1 MEFSFTDL
9 FDLFIIL
16 TSVLFSVFLLTAK
29 TENYICNLLLAVYL
43 LTNSVDLS
51 AHFVSLYIFPIFP
64 GIGMFISSTIYF
76 IIPTFFLY
84 VLSVIYFDFKLKWMH
99 LLHAVPFV
107 LVLIV
112 FMPNF
117 YLVSMEEKI
126 NFLTNDAVK
135 SSFEI
140 RFTYIFLHLQIIA
153 YLIAI
158 IVSILKYKKLLL
170 ENYSN
175 ASTFNYKWLMQFTLL
190 IVLSTVFGGIK
201 NVFLFLDF
209 EKGHDIAMIFI
220 LILTFFFICWI
231 VLRALQSPELFRG
244 IDSKTQLVRDLVSQ
258 KNNSKKDQI
267 KEENIRR
274 IKKHMTD
281 EEPHLEPS
289 LTLFDLATQLGMPTK
304 ELSVLINHDIGSH
317 FFDFVNEYRIEK
329 AKEILRNTDQK
340 KFTISEIL
348 YEVGFNSKSSFN
360 TAFKKHTRFTPS
372 QYRKNPIL

>member
-360 TAFKKHTRFTPS
+360 TAFKKHSGMTPS
-372 QYRKNPIL
+372 QWKSTK